1 MGGFLDQARKALRE
15 KEIIIIKTIVKWLF
29 ILGGF
34 LSLGLGIIGIVL
46 PVLPTTPLF
55 LLAAFCFVKGSEK
68 FDVWFKGT
76 KLYKKYLEDFV
87 KERSMTLKQKLTI
100 LLFADAMIAIP
111 FFILDSIL
119 IKILLLIVVLYKYY
133 YFTYKIKTIKK

>member
-1 MGGFLDQARKALRE
+1 MGGFLDQARKALRK

-111 FFILDSIL
+111 FLILDSIL